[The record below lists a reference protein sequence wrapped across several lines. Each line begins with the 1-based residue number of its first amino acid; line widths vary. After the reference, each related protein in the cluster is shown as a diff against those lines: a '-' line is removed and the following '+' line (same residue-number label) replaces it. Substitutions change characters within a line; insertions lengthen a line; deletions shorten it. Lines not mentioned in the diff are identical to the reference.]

1 MYLCT
6 TSEKCDSEQKTFQ
19 KERSLKHPLATN
31 VRYQLNATTSILSFH
46 EKPQEPTIK
55 RVEQI

>member
-19 KERSLKHPLATN
+19 TERSLKRPLATN
-31 VRYQLNATTSILSFH
+31 VRYQTNVTTSILSFH
-46 EKPQEPTIK
+46 EKPQEQTIK

>member
-1 MYLCT
+1 MYLCK

-19 KERSLKHPLATN
+19 TERSLKRPLATN
-31 VRYQLNATTSILSFH
+31 VRYQPNVTTSILSFH